1 MREDMLSHAT
11 VRGRGGLQRRNG
23 RPKSLLQE
31 RHCRCLQCRLLQ
43 RRFLHLFLQRCF
55 LHLHHRR
62 LQLTRENL
70 RGALVEKERA
80 GVVLT
85 LQLHVMCLFRT
96 HEQHRVPLRGYFFRF
111 AGDRVH
117 LHRRHNTLHVTRVR
131 EKHRIVTAH
140 RTRRVGHHL
149 LRRLLSPLLRQRVSL
164 AETLMVNPPHNTHL
178 HGTGRARRRGGRAHH
193 RSQLHD
199 ALGVVRGAGLRHQQ
213 TRCLPASNMRGT
225 DLPTPRQEVLLALD
239 LVHCAESRQHT
250 HHVPVHC
257 RLRLVEGDG
266 ENGAGR
272 VVPDPRHFQQLLFG
286 RGDFAVTV
294 LNNILSMSREI
305 DDHFGPL

>member
-43 RRFLHLFLQRCF
+43 RRFLQRRF

-70 RGALVEKERA
+70 RCALVEKERA

-96 HEQHRVPLRGYFFRF
+96 HEQHRVPLRGHFFRF

-117 LHRRHNTLHVTRVR
+117 LHRRHSTLHITRVR

-149 LRRLLSPLLRQRVSL
+149 LRRLLSPLLRQRVPL
-164 AETLMVNPPHNTHL
+164 AETLMVNPPPQHSL
-178 HGTGRARRRGGRAHH
+178 ARDTSSTTARWAC
-193 RSQLHD
+193 
-199 ALGVVRGAGLRHQQ
+199 
-213 TRCLPASNMRGT
+213 TPPP
-225 DLPTPRQEVLLALD
+225 PTP
-239 LVHCAESRQHT
+239 
-250 HHVPVHC
+250 
-257 RLRLVEGDG
+257 
-266 ENGAGR
+266 
-272 VVPDPRHFQQLLFG
+272 
-286 RGDFAVTV
+286 
-294 LNNILSMSREI
+294 
-305 DDHFGPL
+305 